1 MFPNFGTTF
10 YRLFA
15 HKKGSGLMANIQERR
30 DKSGKLISY
39 SIRVYRGRGADG
51 KQLKPWTATF
61 EVSPTWTEKSARKK
75 AEAFAATFEKECR
88 EGITSDS
95 RQKFAAYCDYVIE
108 LKASRGVK
116 HSTIVR
122 YKELTTRIYPAIG
135 HLKLKD
141 LRADHLNILYTQ
153 LAQPERCS
161 SRATA
166 KVDLAAIL
174 KEKSL
179 TRSELSKSAGLPLRA
194 VYAAVKGE
202 QVSRDAAEAISA
214 ALGVNSFKVEESAR
228 TLSTKT
234 ILEHQRLISTVLEQA
249 VKERLIPFNVAS
261 RATLPKVEHKEVN
274 YFQPEQIA
282 AIRDALEAEPIK
294 WRMLTHMLLIT
305 GARRGE
311 ILGLKWDK
319 VDFTNNQVYICNS
332 ILYSPDIGI
341 YESTPKTE
349 RSKRYITL
357 PAETMQ
363 FLRQYRA
370 WQNTERLRLGEYYQN
385 QGFVFS
391 QDTGGPMHPDSV
403 TDWLNKF
410 SKRHGLPHI
419 NPHAFRH
426 TMASMLYFNGVDSVS
441 ISKRLGHAQVSTT
454 ANIYAHVMEEADKK
468 NADILADVFL
478 KKA

>member
-1 MFPNFGTTF
+1 
-10 YRLFA
+10 
-15 HKKGSGLMANIQERR
+15 MANIQERR
-30 DKSGKLISY
+30 NKDGTLISY
-39 SIRVYRGRGADG
+39 SIRVHRGRGADG

-88 EGITSDS
+88 EGVTSDS
-95 RQKFAAYCDYVIE
+95 RQKFASYCDYVIE
-108 LKASRGVK
+108 LKASRGIK

-122 YKELTTRIYPAIG
+122 YKGLTSRIYPTIG
-135 HLKLKD
+135 QIKLKY
-141 LRADHLNILYTQ
+141 LRADHLNGLYTQ
-153 LAQPERCS
+153 LAKPGAGKSS
-161 SRATA
+161 SRAIS
-166 KVDLAAIL
+166 KIDLVALL
-174 KEKSL
+174 KEKGI
-179 TRSELSKSAGLPLRA
+179 TRAQLSKDTGLPLRA

-202 QVSRDAAEAISA
+202 QVSRDTAEAIST
-214 ALGVNSFKVEESAR
+214 ALGVNAFKVEETTR
-228 TLSTKT
+228 TLSAKT
-234 ILEHQRLISTVLEQA
+234 ILEHHRLISTVLEQA
-249 VKERLIPFNVAS
+249 VKEGLVPFNVAG
-261 RATLPKVEHKEVN
+261 RATLPKAEHKEVN
-274 YFQPEQIA
+274 YFQPEQVA
-282 AIRDALEAEPIK
+282 AIRDALEQEPIK
-294 WRMLTHMLLIT
+294 WRTITHLFLIT

-319 VDFTNNQVYICNS
+319 VDFSKNQVYICNS
-332 ILYSPDIGI
+332 VLYSADIGI

-363 FLRQYRA
+363 LLRQYRA
-370 WQNTERLRLGEYYQN
+370 WQSAERLRLGEYYQN
-385 QGFVFS
+385 QDFVFS

-403 TDWLNKF
+403 TDWLSKF

-454 ANIYAHVMEEADKK
+454 ANIYAHVMEAADQK

>member
-1 MFPNFGTTF
+1 
-10 YRLFA
+10 
-15 HKKGSGLMANIQERR
+15 MANIQERR
-30 DKSGKLISY
+30 NKDGQLISY
-39 SIRVYRGRGADG
+39 SIRVHRGRGADG

-61 EVSPTWTEKSARKK
+61 EVSSTWTEKSARKK

-88 EGITSDS
+88 EGVTSDS
-95 RQKFAAYCDYVIE
+95 RQKFAAYCDYVID
-108 LKASRGVK
+108 LKASRGIK

-135 HLKLKD
+135 HIKLKD
-141 LRADHLNILYTQ
+141 LRADHLNSLYTQ
-153 LAQPERCS
+153 LAKPGAGKGS
-161 SRATA
+161 SRAIS
-166 KVDLAAIL
+166 KIDLAALL
-174 KEKSL
+174 KEKGI
-179 TRSELSKSAGLPLRA
+179 TRAQLSKDTGLPLRA

-202 QVSRDAAEAISA
+202 QVSRDAAEAIST
-214 ALGVNSFKVEESAR
+214 ALGVNAFKVDETTR
-228 TLSTKT
+228 TLSAKT
-234 ILEHQRLISTVLEQA
+234 ILEHHRLISTVLEQA
-249 VKERLIPFNVAS
+249 VKEGLVPFNVAG

-274 YFQPEQIA
+274 YFQPEQAA
-282 AIRDALEAEPIK
+282 AIRDALEQEPIK
-294 WRMLTHMLLIT
+294 WRTITHLLLIT

-311 ILGLKWDK
+311 VLGLKWDK
-319 VDFTNNQVYICNS
+319 VDFSKNQIYICNS
-332 ILYSPDIGI
+332 VLYSPDIGI

-357 PAETMQ
+357 PAETIQ
-363 FLRQYRA
+363 LLRQYRA
-370 WQNTERLRLGEYYQN
+370 WQNTERMRLGEYYQN

-454 ANIYAHVMEEADKK
+454 ANIYAHVMEAADQK